1 MNNLVTPISYG
12 AFMISTTIFM
22 RRAGYSWVAAAL
34 VGFFSPLAFIILFA
48 VVLPPLNLLVGKL
61 GISEQRLPHDL
72 LSLIVAAL
80 IVAAWCAGGFFLSRR
95 ADPQQ

>member
-12 AFMISTTIFM
+12 AFVISTTIFM

-34 VGFFSPLAFIILFA
+34 TGCFSPLAFIILFA
-48 VVLPPLNLLVGKL
+48 VVLVGKL

-72 LSLIVAAL
+72 LSLLVAAAIVAT
-80 IVAAWCAGGFFLSRR
+80 WCVGGFFISRR
-95 ADPQQ
+95 ADPRKTTTP

>member
-34 VGFFSPLAFIILFA
+34 TGFFSPLAFIILFA
-48 VVLPPLNLLVGKL
+48 VVLLPVSFLVGKL
-61 GISEQRLPHDL
+61 GISEQRLQL
-72 LSLIVAAL
+72 RGVLAASSSHA
-80 IVAAWCAGGFFLSRR
+80 VQTRSNRR
-95 ADPQQ
+95 THPNEHV